1 MIKVVIAEDQNLLL
15 SALSSLLNL
24 EEDISVVGTASNGR
38 DALELV
44 EEQQPDIC
52 LMDIEMPVMTGLDA
66 AEKLAGADCKVIIL
80 TTYAR
85 PGYFERAK
93 KAHVSGYLLKD
104 TPSEDLAES
113 IRQIMNGKRIYS
125 PELIELAFETEN
137 PLTPREIEIVQLLAD
152 GKTTK
157 CIAEALHLSNGTIR
171 NYVSIVFDKLNVSSR
186 IEAIRKALDKG
197 WLK

>member
-1 MIKVVIAEDQNLLL
+1 MIKIVLAEDQNLLL

-38 DALELV
+38 DALNLV

-52 LMDIEMPVMTGLDA
+52 LMDIEMPIMTGLDA
-66 AEKLAGADCKVIIL
+66 AEKLAGTDCKVIIL

-93 KAHVSGYLLKD
+93 KAHVRGYLLKD
-104 TPSEDLAES
+104 TPSETLAES
-113 IRQIMNGKRIYS
+113 IRQIMDGKRIYS
-125 PELIELAFETEN
+125 PELIDIAFETEN
-137 PLTPREIEIVQLLAD
+137 PLTSREIEIIQLLSD

-157 CIAEALHLSNGTIR
+157 SIAEELHLSNGTIR
-171 NYVSIVFDKLNVSSR
+171 NYVSIVLDKLNVTNR

>member
-1 MIKVVIAEDQNLLL
+1 MISIVLAEDQNLLL
-15 SALSSLLNL
+15 SALSSLLSL
-24 EEDISVVGTASNGR
+24 EEDISVVGTAGNGR
-38 DALELV
+38 EALKLV
-44 EEQQPDIC
+44 EEKQPDIC

-66 AEKLAGADCKVIIL
+66 AEKLAETSCKVIIL

-93 KAHVSGYLLKD
+93 KAQVSGYLLKD
-104 TPSEDLAES
+104 TPSETLAES

-125 PELIELAFETEN
+125 PELIDIAFETDN
-137 PLTPREIEIVQLLAD
+137 PLTSREIEIVQLLAD

-157 CIAEALHLSNGTIR
+157 SIAEELHLSNGTIR
-171 NYVSIVFDKLNVSSR
+171 NYVSIVLEKLGVSNR
-186 IEAIRKALDKG
+186 IEAIKKALDKG

>member
-1 MIKVVIAEDQNLLL
+1 MIRIVLAEDQNLLL

-24 EEDISVVGTASNGR
+24 EEDITVVGTATNGQ
-38 DALELV
+38 DALKLV
-44 EEQQPDIC
+44 KETEPDIC

-66 AEKLAGADCKVIIL
+66 AEQLIDADCKVMIL

-93 KAHVSGYLLKD
+93 KAKVSGYLLKD
-104 TPSEDLAES
+104 TPSEELAHS
-113 IRQIMNGKRIYS
+113 IRQVMSGKRIYS
-125 PELIELAFETEN
+125 PELIDVAFETAN
-137 PLTPREIEIVQLLAD
+137 PLTAREIEIVKLLAE

-157 CIAEALHLSNGTIR
+157 SIAEELHLSNGTIR
-171 NYVSIVFDKLNVSSR
+171 NYVSIMLEKLDVSNR
-186 IEAIRKALDKG
+186 IEAISKALDKG

>member
-1 MIKVVIAEDQNLLL
+1 MIRIVLAEDQNLLL

-24 EEDISVVGTASNGR
+24 EEDISVVGTAGNGR
-38 DALELV
+38 DVLKLV
-44 EEQQPDIC
+44 EEEQPDIC

-66 AEKLAGADCKVIIL
+66 AEELTDADCKVIIL

-93 KAHVSGYLLKD
+93 KAQVSGYLLKD
-104 TPSEDLAES
+104 TPSETLAES
-113 IRQIMNGKRIYS
+113 IRQIMDGKRIYS
-125 PELIELAFETEN
+125 PELIDIAFETEN
-137 PLTPREIEIVQLLAD
+137 PLSSREIEIVQLLAD

-157 CIAEALHLSNGTIR
+157 SIAEELHLSNGTIR
-171 NYVSIVFDKLNVSSR
+171 NYVSIVLDKLNVTNR

>member
-1 MIKVVIAEDQNLLL
+1 MISIVLAEDQNLLL
-15 SALSSLLNL
+15 SALSSLLSL
-24 EEDISVVGTASNGR
+24 EEDISVVGTAGNGR
-38 DALELV
+38 EALKLV
-44 EEQQPDIC
+44 EEKQPDIC

-66 AEKLAGADCKVIIL
+66 AEKLAGTACKVIIL

-93 KAHVSGYLLKD
+93 KAQVSGYLLKD
-104 TPSEDLAES
+104 TPSETLTDS

-125 PELIELAFETEN
+125 PELIDIAFETDN
-137 PLTPREIEIVQLLAD
+137 PLTSREIEIVQLLAD

-157 CIAEALHLSNGTIR
+157 SIAEELHLSDGTIR
-171 NYVSIVFDKLNVSSR
+171 NYVSIVLEKLGVSNR
-186 IEAIRKALDKG
+186 IEAIKKALDKG

>member
-1 MIKVVIAEDQNLLL
+1 MIRIVLAEDQNLLL

-24 EEDISVVGTASNGR
+24 EEDISVVGMAGNGR
-38 DALELV
+38 DVLKLV
-44 EEQQPDIC
+44 EEKQPDIC

-66 AEKLAGADCKVIIL
+66 AEELTETDCKVIIL

-93 KAHVSGYLLKD
+93 KAQVSGYLLKD
-104 TPSEDLAES
+104 TPSETLTES
-113 IRQIMNGKRIYS
+113 IRQIMTGKRIYS
-125 PELIELAFETEN
+125 PELIDIAFETGN
-137 PLTPREIEIVQLLAD
+137 PLTSREIEIIQLLAD

-157 CIAEALHLSNGTIR
+157 SIAEELHLSNGTIR
-171 NYVSIVFDKLNVSSR
+171 NYVSIVLDKLSVTNR

>member
-1 MIKVVIAEDQNLLL
+1 MISIVLAEDQNLLL
-15 SALSSLLNL
+15 SALSSLLSL
-24 EEDISVVGTASNGR
+24 EEDISVVGTAGNGR
-38 DALELV
+38 EALKLV
-44 EEQQPDIC
+44 EEKQPDIC

-66 AEKLAGADCKVIIL
+66 AEKLAGTACKVIIL

-93 KAHVSGYLLKD
+93 KAQVSGYLLKD
-104 TPSEDLAES
+104 TPSETLAES

-125 PELIELAFETEN
+125 PELIDIAFETDN
-137 PLTPREIEIVQLLAD
+137 PLTSREIEIVQLLAD

-157 CIAEALHLSNGTIR
+157 SIAEELHLSNGTIR
-171 NYVSIVFDKLNVSSR
+171 NYVSIVLEKLGVSNR
-186 IEAIRKALDKG
+186 IEAIKKALDKG

>member
-1 MIKVVIAEDQNLLL
+1 MIRIVLAEDQNLLL

-24 EEDISVVGTASNGR
+24 EEDISVVGMAGNGR
-38 DALELV
+38 DALKLV
-44 EEQQPDIC
+44 EEEQPDIC

-66 AEKLAGADCKVIIL
+66 AEELTETDCKVIIL

-93 KAHVSGYLLKD
+93 KAQVSGYLLKD
-104 TPSEDLAES
+104 TPSETLTES
-113 IRQIMNGKRIYS
+113 IRQIMTGKRIYS
-125 PELIELAFETEN
+125 PELIDIAFETGN
-137 PLTPREIEIVQLLAD
+137 PLTSREIEIIQLLAD

-157 CIAEALHLSNGTIR
+157 SIAEELHLSNGTIR
-171 NYVSIVFDKLNVSSR
+171 NYVSIVLDKLSVTNR

>member
-1 MIKVVIAEDQNLLL
+1 MISIVLAEDQNLLL
-15 SALSSLLNL
+15 SALSSLLSL
-24 EEDISVVGTASNGR
+24 EEDISVVGTAGNGR
-38 DALELV
+38 EALKLV
-44 EEQQPDIC
+44 EEKQPDIC

-66 AEKLAGADCKVIIL
+66 AEKLAGTACKVIIL

-93 KAHVSGYLLKD
+93 KAQVSGYLLKD
-104 TPSEDLAES
+104 TPSETLAES

-125 PELIELAFETEN
+125 PELIDIAFETDN
-137 PLTPREIEIVQLLAD
+137 PLTSREIEIVQLLAD

-157 CIAEALHLSNGTIR
+157 SIAEELHLSDGTIR
-171 NYVSIVFDKLNVSSR
+171 NYVSIVLEKLGVSNR
-186 IEAIRKALDKG
+186 IEAIKKALDKG

>member
-1 MIKVVIAEDQNLLL
+1 MIRIVLAEDQNLLL

-24 EEDISVVGTASNGR
+24 EEDISVVGTAGNGR
-38 DALELV
+38 DALKLV
-44 EEQQPDIC
+44 EEEQPDIC

-66 AEKLAGADCKVIIL
+66 AEELTETDCKVIIL

-93 KAHVSGYLLKD
+93 KAQVSGYLLKD
-104 TPSEDLAES
+104 TPSETLAES
-113 IRQIMNGKRIYS
+113 IRQIMTGKRIYS
-125 PELIELAFETEN
+125 PELIDIAFETEN
-137 PLTPREIEIVQLLAD
+137 PLSSREIEIVQLLAD

-157 CIAEALHLSNGTIR
+157 SIAEELHLSNGTIR
-171 NYVSIVFDKLNVSSR
+171 NYVSIVLDKLDVTNR